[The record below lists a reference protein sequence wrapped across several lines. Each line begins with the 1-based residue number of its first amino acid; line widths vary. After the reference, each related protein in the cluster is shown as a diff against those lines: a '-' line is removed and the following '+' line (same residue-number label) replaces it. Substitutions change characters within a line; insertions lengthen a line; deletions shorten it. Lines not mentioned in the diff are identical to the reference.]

1 MSYKT
6 WSPSFTSYAQ
16 SRATKGMKLENL
28 DPDLGSFVALTTTIL
43 EKNCPQDAMTYNP
56 TRINCMSGHQC
67 YTLKICCLE
76 S

>member
-16 SRATKGMKLENL
+16 SSATKGMKLENL

-43 EKNCPQDAMTYNP
+43 EKKCPQDAMTYNP
-56 TRINCMSGHQC
+56 MRINCQG
-67 YTLKICCLE
+67 INAIR
-76 S
+76 